1 MIKVFNKACQVLAV
15 IAGLATVVFFF
26 LNFVKYNM
34 ADGNVVNASAF
45 QIGFGTE
52 LYNDLDVAKSAKI
65 LFNIIITVFA
75 LATAAATFFSK
86 SRVLKYVSTAASAVV
101 AIFMLVVALGEPA
114 AFVDARPFS
123 VSSIEYTSFVL
134 LSSIAMFV
142 ATAAGVGHFLLS
154 DYIDVLQSK
163 GAKKP
168 LLKRI
173 WQFFKDYKSETKK
186 IVWPGFKEVLKNTG
200 IVLIMFVAIGIV
212 IWLVDFGLSSL
223 LKLIW

>member
-1 MIKVFNKACQVLAV
+1 MIKFFNKACQVLAAV
-15 IAGLATVVFFF
+15 AGLATLVFFF
-26 LNFVKYNM
+26 FSFVKFNM
-34 ADGNVVNASAF
+34 ADGQVVPASAF

-52 LYNDLDVAKSAKI
+52 VHDGLEIAKSSKI
-65 LFNIIITVFA
+65 LFNILMTAFA
-75 LATAAATFFSK
+75 LVTAVITFFSK
-86 SRVLKYVSTAASAVV
+86 SRTLKYVSTAASAIV
-101 AIFMLVVALGEPA
+101 AIFMLVVALSNPA
-114 AFVDARPFS
+114 GFIDVRPFS
-123 VSSIEYTSFVL
+123 VKFVEYTSFVL
-134 LSSIAMFV
+134 LTSITMFV
-142 ATAAGVGHFLLS
+142 STAAGVGHFLLS

-200 IVLIMFVAIGIV
+200 IVLVMFVAIGIV

>member
-1 MIKVFNKACQVLAV
+1 
-15 IAGLATVVFFF
+15 
-26 LNFVKYNM
+26 
-34 ADGNVVNASAF
+34 
-45 QIGFGTE
+45 
-52 LYNDLDVAKSAKI
+52 
-65 LFNIIITVFA
+65 
-75 LATAAATFFSK
+75 
-86 SRVLKYVSTAASAVV
+86 
-101 AIFMLVVALGEPA
+101 
-114 AFVDARPFS
+114 
-123 VSSIEYTSFVL
+123 
-134 LSSIAMFV
+134 MFV
-142 ATAAGVGHFLLS
+142 STAAGVGHFLLS

-200 IVLIMFVAIGIV
+200 IVLVMFVAIGIV